1 MQIAAVHDVTRFRQ
15 STCTTVERLRVS
27 GCAAMINNEP
37 AVTADFCP
45 PKSLKLSPISVSRTS
60 RLMRCCERSC
70 GFFPRCERYSGA
82 DDRALCSHS
91 QRSPILCDDR
101 VSITEPIENHLSPK
115 IRGRPIFPELRLILD
130 EAFEIFGD
138 KCEYVVA
145 APRYRAAADAAR
157 G

>member
-1 MQIAAVHDVTRFRQ
+1 MCRADHHSTRRKCPHPPAKVPQ
-15 STCTTVERLRVS
+15 TLAHLCLSHEPVNQVLR
-27 GCAAMINNEP
+27 A
-37 AVTADFCP
+37 
-45 PKSLKLSPISVSRTS
+45 LKRFFSPR
-60 RLMRCCERSC
+60 REC
-70 GFFPRCERYSGA
+70 YSGA
-82 DDRALCSHS
+82 DGRVFVPAV
-91 QRSPILCDDR
+91 RGPPILCDDR
-101 VSITEPIENHLSPK
+101 VSITEPIENHPSPE